1 MTGICGLREVYVISC
16 RSRFAELEARC
27 ADVPA
32 SRLLVA
38 IAAQLPAARMRAVSM
53 GSAWLEALPLLTVR
67 ARHETVECA

>member
-1 MTGICGLREVYVISC
+1 MISC
-16 RSRFAELEARC
+16 ISRFAELEARC